1 MARTFLLLEIV
12 DPEVSA
18 FLWRMRSII
27 AGRRVSGAIH
37 VTLRGPYEGDVPTD
51 NIKGWQAFIR
61 HDVLKIA
68 GVGRFLNGLERVVF
82 FRVDSP
88 HLRSVWWKP
97 SFPIERFGFEP
108 HISVYRGPDDEYAE
122 FIARVLRRER
132 IELLCAEHRLV
143 WHRVGQPD
151 LFRRQ
156 SPTIASME
164 RLLNSGRV
172 DVSALDRV
180 EDAIG
185 RYRSGHREES
195 VGKGRTRFGG

>member
-51 NIKGWQAFIR
+51 NIDEWRNVLG

-68 GVGRFLNGLERVVF
+68 SVGRFSNGPEQVVF
-82 FRVDSP
+82 FRVESP

-108 HISVYRGPDDEYAE
+108 HISVYRGPEEEYAE
-122 FIARVLRRER
+122 FVARALKRER
-132 IELLCAEHRLV
+132 VELLCAEHRLV
-143 WHRVGQPD
+143 WHKVGQPD
-151 LFRRQ
+151 MFRQ
-156 SPTIASME
+156 DAPTIEAME
-164 RLLNSGRV
+164 HLLGSGRI
-172 DVSALDRV
+172 DVSALDRI
-180 EDAIG
+180 EEAIG

-195 VGKGRTRFGG
+195 AGKARTNFGG